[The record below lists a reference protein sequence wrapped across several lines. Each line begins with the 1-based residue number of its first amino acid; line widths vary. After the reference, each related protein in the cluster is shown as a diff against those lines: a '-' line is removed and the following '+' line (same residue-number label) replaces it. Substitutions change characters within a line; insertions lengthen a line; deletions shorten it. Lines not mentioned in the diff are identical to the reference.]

1 MVISSA
7 IAKFLGRR
15 LELLLFTR
23 TSIGSVRELALAS
36 SKRQALRPV
45 SSSHAPRVNKYCNPR
60 ACAPRVNK
68 TLFTLYT
75 IIQGGAR
82 VMYRV

>member
-45 SSSHAPRVNKYCNPR
+45 SSSSE
-60 ACAPRVNK
+60 
-68 TLFTLYT
+68 
-75 IIQGGAR
+75 
-82 VMYRV
+82 